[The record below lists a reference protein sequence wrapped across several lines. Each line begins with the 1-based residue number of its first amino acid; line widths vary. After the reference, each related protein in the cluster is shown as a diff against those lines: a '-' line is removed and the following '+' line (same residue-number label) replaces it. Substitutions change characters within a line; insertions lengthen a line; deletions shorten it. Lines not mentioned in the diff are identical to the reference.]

1 MDTGSQL
8 GLALGGGGARGGA
21 HIGLLKV
28 LDEAGVRVGAIAG
41 TSAGGVVGGLYAAG
55 LSGAE
60 IESLLTSVDPA
71 AVLEPD
77 ASGWALLSTRRFL
90 DLVRSWVGDPIIEDL
105 PHPFA
110 TVAVDLRNSR
120 EVHFASGPLVAAMQA
135 TIALPGI
142 LCPLDAE
149 GSLCVDGGVLNN
161 VPVDVARKLGAR
173 RVVAVDVSTPFDCP
187 LEMTTL
193 AGLPG
198 PVRIAERLLTVAR
211 RRQAARALIKSWNM
225 LAAAYTARR
234 LQDNPPDLLLRP
246 DLGAMPVTAMQ
257 QLRTAIAVGERVARE
272 HLEEI
277 RRLASE

>member
-1 MDTGSQL
+1 METGSQL

-21 HIGLLKV
+21 HIGILKV

-77 ASGWALLSTRRFL
+77 PSGWALLSTRRFL
-90 DLVRSWVGDPIIEDL
+90 DLVRSWVGDPVIEDL

-120 EVHFASGPLVAAMQA
+120 EVHFTSGPLVAAMQA

-198 PVRIAERLLTVAR
+198 PVRIAERLLTIAR

-272 HLEEI
+272 HLEEM